1 LHDRSFLF
9 EYKSQNQIE
18 RSFALIKDKSFQV
31 ASIFL
36 KKPSRITAL
45 MVVMTFSFMVYGF
58 AEHHLRKTLEEN
70 KETIPNQVKKPT
82 AKPSMSWIFIKFQN
96 IQVVIFPE
104 SGCIRNLV
112 VNMND
117 FTEKIVHIF
126 GPSAEKWYSSS

>member
-1 LHDRSFLF
+1 M
-9 EYKSQNQIE
+9 E

-45 MVVMTFSFMVYGF
+45 MVVMTFFFMVYGF

-82 AKPSMSWIFIKFQN
+82 AKPSMSWIFRKFQN